1 VETDFRGEISAF
13 VVCADGAVAEVSGVG
28 MLVNADEWG
37 VCGWCLEMD
46 TPPYLMFY
54 RVGFMAE

>member
-13 VVCADGAVAEVSGVG
+13 VVCADGAVAEVSGVE
-28 MLVNADEWG
+28 MLVNAYEVK

-46 TPPYLMFY
+46 TPPYSMPY
-54 RVGFMAE
+54 SVGFEAE